1 MFANLKIGTR
11 LAVAYAVSE
20 KEAVRASERSLLFI
34 KLDSQKLA
42 T

>member
-1 MFANLKIGTR
+1 MFANLKTGTR

-20 KEAVRASERSLLFI
+20 AVRASERSLLFV

>member
-1 MFANLKIGTR
+1 MFGNLKIGTR
-11 LAVAYAVSE
+11 LAIAYAVSE
-20 KEAVRASERSLLFI
+20 KETARASERRLLFV